1 MMFQPFIMQHP
12 LMMQHH
18 PQQQQVH
25 SSPWGNAGMMQQQQQ
40 QGGAWYGGMQ
50 MGRGGMQM
58 GMATPYSFTPAG
70 FFPVRA
76 SGVWAVA
83 GWVGGW
89 ALLDGTTTRA
99 ACAPSA
105 LWAYQEQVVES

>member
-1 MMFQPFIMQHP
+1 MMFQPFMMQHP

-25 SSPWGNAGMMQQQQQ
+25 GSPWGNAGMMQQQQQ

-50 MGRGGMQM
+50 MGRAGMQM

-76 SGVWAVA
+76 SG

-89 ALLDGTTTRA
+89 WEGLVGWHDGARSL
-99 ACAPSA
+99 CPQAPVGLPGAVPAFGS
-105 LWAYQEQVVES
+105 